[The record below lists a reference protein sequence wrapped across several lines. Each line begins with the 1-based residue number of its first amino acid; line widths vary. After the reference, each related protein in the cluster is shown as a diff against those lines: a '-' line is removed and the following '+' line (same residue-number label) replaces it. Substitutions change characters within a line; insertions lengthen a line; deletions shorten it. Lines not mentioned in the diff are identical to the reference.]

1 MILKISRGKKMK
13 TFNDFFYNS
22 ENHKGFIETF
32 DSVDSEKLTLL
43 IGTHS
48 SDDVRR
54 YDIYIKSKIG
64 FLDVSPTLETIDREI
79 NGALQEKQNE
89 IIKLFVLLRFNE
101 LLKVKNLLITDISAN
116 NGVVKN
122 ENKTSD
128 TNSKNSVSAFN
139 SDKLEEDNENI
150 YNTQT
155 NNVITEQK
163 NNAKTIASNIEFLTD
178 FYKQSMIDKIIVYIK
193 DLFTLQVLD

>member
-1 MILKISRGKKMK
+1 MK

-32 DSVDSEKLTLL
+32 NSVDSEKLTLL
-43 IGTHS
+43 IGTYS

-64 FLDVSPTLETIDREI
+64 FLDVSPTLETIDKET
-79 NGALQEKQNE
+79 NGTLQEKQNE

-122 ENKTSD
+122 ENKTSN

-139 SDKLEEDNENI
+139 SDKLEEDTENI

-178 FYKQSMIDKIIVYIK
+178 FYKQSMIDKIIDYTK

>member
-32 DSVDSEKLTLL
+32 DSVDNEKLTLL

-64 FLDVSPTLETIDREI
+64 FLDVSPTLETIDIET
-79 NGALQEKQNE
+79 NNTLQEKQNE
-89 IIKLFVLLRFNE
+89 IINLFILLRFNE
-101 LLKVKNLLITDISAN
+101 LLKVKNLLTTDISAN

-163 NNAKTIASNIEFLTD
+163 NNAKTIVSNIEFLTD
-178 FYKQSMIDKIIVYIK
+178 FYKQSMIDKIIDYMK
-193 DLFTLQVLD
+193 DLFTLQVID

>member
-1 MILKISRGKKMK
+1 MK

-32 DSVDSEKLTLL
+32 NSVDSEKLTLL
-43 IGTHS
+43 IGSHS
-48 SDDVRR
+48 NDDIRR
-54 YDIYIKSKIG
+54 YDIFIKSKIG
-64 FLDVSPTLETIDREI
+64 FLDVSPTLETIDIEI
-79 NGALQEKQNE
+79 NTLQEKQNE
-89 IIKLFVLLRFNE
+89 IINLFILLRFNE
-101 LLKVKNLLITDISAN
+101 LVKVKNLLITDISAN
-116 NGVVKN
+116 NGVIKN
-122 ENKTSD
+122 ENKKSD

-178 FYKQSMIDKIIVYIK
+178 FYKQSMIDKIIDYIK
-193 DLFTLQVLD
+193 DLFTLQIVE

>member
-1 MILKISRGKKMK
+1 MILKINRGKKMK

-48 SDDVRR
+48 VDDVRR

-64 FLDVSPTLETIDREI
+64 FLDISPTMETIDREI
-79 NGALQEKQNE
+79 NGTLQEKQNE
-89 IIKLFVLLRFNE
+89 IIKLFILLRFNE

-122 ENKTSD
+122 ENKTTD

-139 SDKLEEDNENI
+139 SDKLEDDNENI

-178 FYKQSMIDKIIVYIK
+178 FYKQSMIDKIIDYAK

>member
-1 MILKISRGKKMK
+1 M
-13 TFNDFFYNS
+13 
-22 ENHKGFIETF
+22 
-32 DSVDSEKLTLL
+32 
-43 IGTHS
+43 
-48 SDDVRR
+48 
-54 YDIYIKSKIG
+54 
-64 FLDVSPTLETIDREI
+64 
-79 NGALQEKQNE
+79 
-89 IIKLFVLLRFNE
+89 LRFNE
-101 LLKVKNLLITDISAN
+101 LLKVKNLLTTDISAN

-155 NNVITEQK
+155 NNVVTEQK

-178 FYKQSMIDKIIVYIK
+178 FYKQSMIDKIIDYIK

>member
-1 MILKISRGKKMK
+1 MK

-43 IGTHS
+43 IGVHS

-64 FLDVSPTLETIDREI
+64 FLDISPTMETIDREI
-79 NGALQEKQNE
+79 NDTLQEKQNE

-122 ENKTSD
+122 ENKTTD

-163 NNAKTIASNIEFLTD
+163 NNAKTIASNIEFLTN
-178 FYKQSMIDKIIVYIK
+178 FYKQSMIDKIIDYAK
-193 DLFTLQVLD
+193 DLFTLQIVE

>member
-1 MILKISRGKKMK
+1 MK

-22 ENHKGFIETF
+22 ENHKGFVETF

-43 IGTHS
+43 IGAHS

-64 FLDVSPTLETIDREI
+64 FLDVSPTLETIDRET
-79 NGALQEKQNE
+79 NNTLQEKQNE
-89 IIKLFVLLRFNE
+89 IINLFILLRFNE

-116 NGVVKN
+116 NSVVKN
-122 ENKTSD
+122 ENKKSD

-155 NNVITEQK
+155 NNVMTEQK

-178 FYKQSMIDKIIVYIK
+178 FYKQSIIDKIIDYIK
-193 DLFTLQVLD
+193 DLFTLQIVE

>member
-1 MILKISRGKKMK
+1 MK

-32 DSVDSEKLTLL
+32 NSVDSEKLTLL
-43 IGTHS
+43 IGAYS
-48 SDDVRR
+48 NDDVRR

-64 FLDVSPTLETIDREI
+64 FLDVSPTLETIDKET
-79 NGALQEKQNE
+79 NGTLQEKQNE
-89 IIKLFVLLRFNE
+89 IIKLFILLRFNE

-155 NNVITEQK
+155 NNVTTEQK

-178 FYKQSMIDKIIVYIK
+178 FYKKSMIDKIIDYMK
-193 DLFTLQVLD
+193 DLFTLQVID

>member
-1 MILKISRGKKMK
+1 MK

-43 IGTHS
+43 IGEHS

-79 NGALQEKQNE
+79 NGTLQEKQNE

-178 FYKQSMIDKIIVYIK
+178 FYKQSMIDKIIDYMK
-193 DLFTLQVLD
+193 DLFTLQVID

>member
-1 MILKISRGKKMK
+1 MK

-43 IGTHS
+43 IGAHS

-79 NGALQEKQNE
+79 NGTLQEKQNE

-155 NNVITEQK
+155 NNVTTEQK

-178 FYKQSMIDKIIVYIK
+178 FYKQSMIDKIIDYMK
-193 DLFTLQVLD
+193 DLFTLQVID

>member
-1 MILKISRGKKMK
+1 MK

-43 IGTHS
+43 IGAHS

-64 FLDVSPTLETIDREI
+64 FLDISPTMETIDREI
-79 NGALQEKQNE
+79 NNTLQEKQNE
-89 IIKLFVLLRFNE
+89 IIKLFILLRFNE

-122 ENKTSD
+122 ENKTTG

-178 FYKQSMIDKIIVYIK
+178 FYKQSMIDKIIDYAK
-193 DLFTLQVLD
+193 DLFTLQIVE

>member
-1 MILKISRGKKMK
+1 MK

-64 FLDVSPTLETIDREI
+64 FLDVSPTLETIDIEK
-79 NGALQEKQNE
+79 NNTLQEKQNE
-89 IIKLFVLLRFNE
+89 IINLFILLRFNE
-101 LLKVKNLLITDISAN
+101 LVKVKNLLITDISAN
-116 NGVVKN
+116 NSVIKS
-122 ENKTSD
+122 ENKKSD

-139 SDKLEEDNENI
+139 SDKLEDDNENI
-150 YNTQT
+150 YNTQA

-163 NNAKTIASNIEFLTD
+163 NNAKTIAGNIEFLTE
-178 FYKQSMIDKIIVYIK
+178 FYKQSMIDKIIDYIK
-193 DLFTLQVLD
+193 DLFTLQIIE

>member
-1 MILKISRGKKMK
+1 MK
-13 TFNDFFYNS
+13 TFNDFFYDS

-32 DSVDSEKLTLL
+32 DSVDNEKLTLL
-43 IGTHS
+43 IGSHS

-64 FLDVSPTLETIDREI
+64 FLDVSPTMETIDRET
-79 NGALQEKQNE
+79 NSTLQDKQNE
-89 IIKLFVLLRFNE
+89 IINLFVLLRFNE
-101 LLKVKNLLITDISAN
+101 LVKVKNLLLTDISAN
-116 NGVVKN
+116 NSVVKN
-122 ENKTSD
+122 ENRKSD

-139 SDKLEEDNENI
+139 SDKLEDDNENN

-163 NNAKTIASNIEFLTD
+163 NNAKTIANNIELLTD
-178 FYKQSMIDKIIVYIK
+178 FYKQSIIDKIIDYVK
-193 DLFTLQVLD
+193 DLFTLQVVD

>member
-1 MILKISRGKKMK
+1 MK

-32 DSVDSEKLTLL
+32 DSVDGEKLTLL
-43 IGTHS
+43 IGAHS

-79 NGALQEKQNE
+79 NGTLQEKQNE

-155 NNVITEQK
+155 NNVVTEQK

-178 FYKQSMIDKIIVYIK
+178 FYKQSMIDKIIDYMK
-193 DLFTLQVLD
+193 DLFTLQVID

>member
-1 MILKISRGKKMK
+1 MILEINRGKKMK

-43 IGTHS
+43 IGAHS

-64 FLDVSPTLETIDREI
+64 FLDISPTMETIDREI
-79 NGALQEKQNE
+79 NNTLQEKQNE
-89 IIKLFVLLRFNE
+89 IIKLFILLRFNE

-122 ENKTSD
+122 ENKTTG

-178 FYKQSMIDKIIVYIK
+178 FYKQSMIDKIIDYAK
-193 DLFTLQVLD
+193 DLFTLQIVE

>member
-1 MILKISRGKKMK
+1 MK

-32 DSVDSEKLTLL
+32 DIVDSDKLTLL
-43 IGTHS
+43 IGAHS

-64 FLDVSPTLETIDREI
+64 FLNVSPTLKTIDRET
-79 NGALQEKQNE
+79 NDTLQEKQNE
-89 IIKLFVLLRFNE
+89 IINLFILLRFNE
-101 LLKVKNLLITDISAN
+101 LLKVKNLLITNISAN
-116 NGVVKN
+116 NGVIKN
-122 ENKTSD
+122 ENKISD

-178 FYKQSMIDKIIVYIK
+178 FYKQSIIDKIIDYIK
-193 DLFTLQVLD
+193 DLFTLQIVE

>member
-1 MILKISRGKKMK
+1 MK

-32 DSVDSEKLTLL
+32 NSVDSEKLTLL
-43 IGTHS
+43 IGAHS
-48 SDDVRR
+48 NDDVRR

-64 FLDVSPTLETIDREI
+64 FLDVSPTLETIDRET

-178 FYKQSMIDKIIVYIK
+178 FYKQSMIDKIIDYMK
-193 DLFTLQVLD
+193 DLFTLQVID

>member
-1 MILKISRGKKMK
+1 MK

-48 SDDVRR
+48 VDDVRR

-64 FLDVSPTLETIDREI
+64 FLDISPTMETIDREI
-79 NGALQEKQNE
+79 NSTLQEKQNE
-89 IIKLFVLLRFNE
+89 IIKLFILLRFNE

-122 ENKTSD
+122 ENKTTD

-139 SDKLEEDNENI
+139 SDKLEDDNENI

-163 NNAKTIASNIEFLTD
+163 NNAKTIVSNIEFLTD
-178 FYKQSMIDKIIVYIK
+178 FYKQSMIDKIIDYAK

>member
-1 MILKISRGKKMK
+1 MK

-64 FLDVSPTLETIDREI
+64 FLDISPTMKTIDREI
-79 NGALQEKQNE
+79 NDTLQEKQNE
-89 IIKLFVLLRFNE
+89 IIKLFILLRFNE
-101 LLKVKNLLITDISAN
+101 LLKVKKLLITDISAN

-122 ENKTSD
+122 ENKTTD

-178 FYKQSMIDKIIVYIK
+178 FYKQSMIDKIIDYAK
-193 DLFTLQVLD
+193 DLFTLQIVE

>member
-1 MILKISRGKKMK
+1 MK

-43 IGTHS
+43 IGAHS

-79 NGALQEKQNE
+79 NGTLQEKQNE

-178 FYKQSMIDKIIVYIK
+178 FYKQSMIDKIIDYTK

>member
-1 MILKISRGKKMK
+1 MK
-13 TFNDFFYNS
+13 TFNDFFYDS

-32 DSVDSEKLTLL
+32 DSVDNEKLTLL
-43 IGTHS
+43 IGSHS

-64 FLDVSPTLETIDREI
+64 FLDVSPTMETIDRET
-79 NGALQEKQNE
+79 NSTLQDKQNE
-89 IIKLFVLLRFNE
+89 IINLFVLLRFNE
-101 LLKVKNLLITDISAN
+101 LVKVKNLLLTDISAN
-116 NGVVKN
+116 NSVVKN
-122 ENKTSD
+122 ENRKSD

-139 SDKLEEDNENI
+139 SDKLEDDNENN

-163 NNAKTIASNIEFLTD
+163 NTAKTIANNIKLLTD
-178 FYKQSMIDKIIVYIK
+178 FYKQSIIDKIIDYVK
-193 DLFTLQVLD
+193 DLFTLQIVD

>member
-1 MILKISRGKKMK
+1 MK

-32 DSVDSEKLTLL
+32 NSVDSEKLTLL
-43 IGTHS
+43 IGAHS
-48 SDDVRR
+48 NDDVRR

-64 FLDVSPTLETIDREI
+64 FLDVSPTLETIDKET
-79 NGALQEKQNE
+79 NGTLQEKQTE
-89 IIKLFVLLRFNE
+89 VIKLFVLLRFNE
-101 LLKVKNLLITDISAN
+101 LLKVKNLLTTDISAN

-178 FYKQSMIDKIIVYIK
+178 FYKQSMIDKIIDYMK
-193 DLFTLQVLD
+193 DLFTLQVID

>member
-22 ENHKGFIETF
+22 ENHKGFVETF

-43 IGTHS
+43 IGAHS

-64 FLDVSPTLETIDREI
+64 FLDVSPTLETIDRET
-79 NGALQEKQNE
+79 NNTLQEKQNE
-89 IIKLFVLLRFNE
+89 IINLFILLRFNE

-116 NGVVKN
+116 NSVVKN
-122 ENKTSD
+122 ENKKSD

-155 NNVITEQK
+155 NNVMTEQK

-178 FYKQSMIDKIIVYIK
+178 FYKQSIIDKIIDYIK
-193 DLFTLQVLD
+193 DLFTLQIVE

>member
-1 MILKISRGKKMK
+1 MK

-22 ENHKGFIETF
+22 ENHRGFIETF

-48 SDDVRR
+48 NDDVRR

-64 FLDVSPTLETIDREI
+64 FLNVSPTLETIDIET
-79 NGALQEKQNE
+79 NNTLQEKQNE
-89 IIKLFVLLRFNE
+89 IINLFILLRFNE
-101 LLKVKNLLITDISAN
+101 LIKVKNLLITDISAN
-116 NGVVKN
+116 NSVIKN
-122 ENKTSD
+122 ENKKSN

-139 SDKLEEDNENI
+139 SDILEEDNENI

-155 NNVITEQK
+155 NNAITEQK

-178 FYKQSMIDKIIVYIK
+178 FYKQSMIDKIIDYIK
-193 DLFTLQVLD
+193 DLFTLQIIE

>member
-1 MILKISRGKKMK
+1 MK

-32 DSVDSEKLTLL
+32 NSVDSEKLTLL
-43 IGTHS
+43 IGAYS
-48 SDDVRR
+48 NDDVRR

-64 FLDVSPTLETIDREI
+64 FLDVSPTLETIDKET
-79 NGALQEKQNE
+79 NGTLQEKQNE
-89 IIKLFVLLRFNE
+89 IIKLFILLRFNE

-155 NNVITEQK
+155 NNVTTEQK

-178 FYKQSMIDKIIVYIK
+178 FYKQSMIDKIIDYMK
-193 DLFTLQVLD
+193 DLFTLQVID

>member
-1 MILKISRGKKMK
+1 MK

-32 DSVDSEKLTLL
+32 NSVDSEKLTLL
-43 IGTHS
+43 IGTYS

-64 FLDVSPTLETIDREI
+64 FLDVSPTLETIDRET
-79 NGALQEKQNE
+79 NGTLQEKQNE

-178 FYKQSMIDKIIVYIK
+178 FYKQSMIDKIIDYTK